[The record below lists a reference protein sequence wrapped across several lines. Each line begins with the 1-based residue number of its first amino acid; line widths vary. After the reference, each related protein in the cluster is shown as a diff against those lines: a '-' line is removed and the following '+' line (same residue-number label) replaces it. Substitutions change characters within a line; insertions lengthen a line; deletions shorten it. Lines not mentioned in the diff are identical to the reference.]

1 MVNSLA
7 VNEPQPQ
14 SPLLDR
20 GYDMRRH
27 RTFKKFVLFRWTRR
41 FNGSSPRFDCFRTVS
56 KQIQSDRPSA
66 GAAHC
71 PNTTAKYCIFLLH
84 EILFTVLAFLF
95 FSATGGVRNT
105 KLGHVFAEPLVWI
118 LGVDDV
124 FD

>member
-1 MVNSLA
+1 MAA
-7 VNEPQPQ
+7 VRV
-14 SPLLDR
+14 LIV
-20 GYDMRRH
+20 
-27 RTFKKFVLFRWTRR
+27 FVR
-41 FNGSSPRFDCFRTVS
+41 
-56 KQIQSDRPSA
+56 
-66 GAAHC
+66 C
-71 PNTTAKYCIFLLH
+71 PNKFNLIVRRQERRIVQTQLQKTALFSTLH